1 METGLSRTLIIMKRP
16 KSLRCWLRACAVP
29 RILLKSPTTNNVKR
43 ALRHWGMCECYTPGG
58 CNIVYCG
65 YTAFRL
71 INDYCMEVWNPFET
85 QSGVINYYESLE
97 QRNLAI
103 YELGLESMGVI

>member
-1 METGLSRTLIIMKRP
+1 MTQIRDTSTPKVKR
-16 KSLRCWLRACAVP
+16 LLRA
-29 RILLKSPTTNNVKR
+29 
-43 ALRHWGMCECYTPGG
+43 HGMRECYTSGG
-58 CNIVYCG
+58 ANILYCG
-65 YTAFRL
+65 YTSFRL

-97 QRNLAI
+97 QRNLAL

>member
-1 METGLSRTLIIMKRP
+1 MGTGLSRTRVTMKRL
-16 KSLRCWLRACAVP
+16 KSLQRWLGVCAVP
-29 RILLKSPTTNNVKR
+29 RILLKPPTTNNVKR
-43 ALRHWGMCECYTPGG
+43 VLRHWGMRECYTPGG

-97 QRNLAI
+97 ERNLAL
-103 YELGLESMGVI
+103 YVMGLESMGVI

>member
-1 METGLSRTLIIMKRP
+1 M
-16 KSLRCWLRACAVP
+16 P
-29 RILLKSPTTNNVKR
+29 RMLLKPPTTNNVKR
-43 ALRHWGMCECYTPGG
+43 VLRHWGMRECYTPGG

-71 INDYCMEVWNPFET
+71 INDYAMEVWNPFET

-97 QRNLAI
+97 QRNLAL